1 MKDHAETFGGMDDET
16 LAWERK
22 GQDRVRAIIATLL
35 ATESRGFNGSR
46 RHAVLVL
53 RRCAPYS
60 ELRRKEILAFASALE
75 DQEADLESIISDSGF
90 ATMNDWNEAI
100 DSARRG

>member
-1 MKDHAETFGGMDDET
+1 MDDET

-22 GQDRVRAIIATLL
+22 GQDRVRMIISDLRDGEFRLPAT
-35 ATESRGFNGSR
+35 A
-46 RHAVLVL
+46 AL
-53 RRCAPYS
+53 RRCATYS

-75 DQEADLESIISDSGF
+75 DPEADLESIISDSGF

-100 DSARRG
+100 DEARRV

>member
-1 MKDHAETFGGMDDET
+1 MKDRAETFGGMDDET

-22 GQDRVRAIIATLL
+22 GQDRVSGIIARLHVGEL
-35 ATESRGFNGSR
+35 RLSAIAG
-46 RHAVLVL
+46 L

-75 DQEADLESIISDSGF
+75 DPEADLESIISDSGF